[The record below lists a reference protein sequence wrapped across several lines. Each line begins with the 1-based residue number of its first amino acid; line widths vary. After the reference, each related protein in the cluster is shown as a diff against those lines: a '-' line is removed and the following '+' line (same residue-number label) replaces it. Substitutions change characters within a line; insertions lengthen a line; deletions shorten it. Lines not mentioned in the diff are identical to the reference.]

1 MCLEDAADEYKKL
14 ARYSDAHLS
23 FFCWS
28 FFFFSSFSSFLF
40 FFSFFSFLSS
50 PFFLFLSFL
59 SFLEPLKST
68 YLFIREEHSLCV
80 FAAPCLKGKLSEVGL
95 LLLFGADPA
104 TDCDVL
110 DESDED
116 GDKCKEFPLSKRSTT
131 RLWRC
136 F

>member
-1 MCLEDAADEYKKL
+1 MPYV
-14 ARYSDAHLS
+14 
-23 FFCWS
+23 
-28 FFFFSSFSSFLF
+28 
-40 FFSFFSFLSS
+40 
-50 PFFLFLSFL
+50 
-59 SFLEPLKST
+59 
-68 YLFIREEHSLCV
+68 CV
-80 FAAPCLKGKLSEVGL
+80 CCTMPDLGKLSEVGL